1 MSAENRQNFKLIS
14 SGILYPDS
22 AEDVQKKAAALADT
36 LQGVYSHFSDPDSRT
51 IIVPHASYDFIAP
64 LLAHAWS
71 AAFNNFSNTHSSQE
85 ANRQGDDE
93 TAGITA
99 AQPAKPEKIV
109 LLLPVHE
116 PHPEGLE
123 GLFIPDMEELETLSS
138 TISIHRPSIELILK
152 EFTDLRKNPKMKPGK
167 NSATSDP
174 TLTSGTSSSDTSPS
188 DTSPSDTSP
197 SDTSPSDTYSN
208 SAVSGSKV
216 YRDWVFIFEEP
227 ALELN
232 FPFIEYFFSGI
243 PIVPIFCGSS
253 KSKDAKTLAS
263 VISRIDSPDTIYAV
277 SANLTGYELCEQAQK
292 HASLAKKW
300 LTEDELFRK
309 KYPLL
314 ELYRKKEL
322 TICCP
327 LALEAL
333 RRAEIGS
340 TVYAELS
347 EYTYYDDAY
356 AAHFSSFISR
366 SIP

>member
-1 MSAENRQNFKLIS
+1 MSSQNSKNFKLIS
-14 SGILYPDS
+14 SGILYTDS
-22 AEDVQKKAAALADT
+22 AEIMQKDVTALADP
-36 LQGVYSHFSDPDSRT
+36 LQAVYSNFSDSDSRT

-85 ANRQGDDE
+85 ISRQRDDK
-93 TAGITA
+93 TAGVRA
-99 AQPAKPEKIV
+99 AELVKPEKIV

-123 GLFIPDMEELETLSS
+123 GLFIPDMEELESLSS
-138 TISIHRPSIELILK
+138 TISIHRPSIELILNK
-152 EFTDLRKNPKMKPGK
+152 FADLRENPKMKPGK
-167 NSATSDP
+167 KSDTSAP
-174 TLTSGTSSSDTSPS
+174 TLTSDAFTSVTRPS
-188 DTSPSDTSP
+188 DSFT
-197 SDTSPSDTYSN
+197 N
-208 SAVSGSKV
+208 SAFSGSKV
-216 YRDWVFIFEEP
+216 YRDWVYIFEEP

-232 FPFIEYFFSGI
+232 FPFIEYFFSGV

-253 KSKDAKTLAS
+253 KSKDAKTLAA
-263 VISRIDSPDTIYAV
+263 IITHIDSPDTIYAV

-300 LTEDELFRK
+300 LTDDEIFRR

-314 ELYRKKEL
+314 ELYRQKEL

-333 RRAEIGS
+333 KRAEIGS
-340 TVYAELS
+340 TAFAELS

-356 AAHFSSFISR
+356 AAHFSSFINR
-366 SIP
+366 SIQ